1 MVLSIGGEAVDGRPA
16 GGPDEEAHGVDGV
29 RLVARE
35 PVVDPLRQRHEVPL
49 LDVHAHPVILGIAH
63 VEEAAPPQDVADL
76 LAVVDVFR
84 EEVLHVRVEV
94 GEKVGM
100 DGEHVGVGVPAVV
113 TFDAG
118 KYDGNRNGSCK
129 DQPVPGRLSVS
140 FLILS

>member
-63 VEEAAPPQDVADL
+63 VEEAAPS
-76 LAVVDVFR
+76 
-84 EEVLHVRVEV
+84 E
-94 GEKVGM
+94 
-100 DGEHVGVGVPAVV
+100 
-113 TFDAG
+113 
-118 KYDGNRNGSCK
+118 NRNILL
-129 DQPVPGRLSVS
+129 PGVS
-140 FLILS
+140 NRCSYF